1 MKENTH
7 LQYRLNV
14 KGLYG
19 RNRSVKFQSILL
31 ANIPIGD
38 KLIDYSSVLD
48 LMEDKLTEIKFKSG
62 RISVVEQPVCIDGGS
77 TSFMICTDKRIFTED
92 RK

>member
-1 MKENTH
+1 MKEDTH
-7 LQYRLNV
+7 LQYKLNV

-31 ANIPIGD
+31 TNIPISD
-38 KLIDYSSVLD
+38 QLIDYSSVLN
-48 LMEDKLTEIKFKSG
+48 LMEDKLIEIKFKG
-62 RISVVEQPVCIDGGS
+62 DRISLIEQPVCIDGGS
-77 TSFMICTDKRIFTED
+77 TSFMICTDKLIFTED

>member
-7 LQYRLNV
+7 NQYRLNV

-31 ANIPIGD
+31 TNIPID
-38 KLIDYSSVLD
+38 IKITDYSNIID
-48 LMEDKLTEIKFKSG
+48 LMEDKLIEIKFKSG
-62 RISVVEQPVCIDGGS
+62 RISIVEQPVCIDGAA
-77 TSFMICTDKRIFTED
+77 TSFMILSEKRIFTEE